1 MQIDEQKPASGK
13 MEEKFPVLYKYRKD
27 FPLSGYEI
35 TMLLEGMENSI
46 EQWDRMLKRASAD
59 ADNEEHLYRVLE
71 AKLHRSD
78 LKARLERLNEELFPL
93 PF

>member
-1 MQIDEQKPASGK
+1 
-13 MEEKFPVLYKYRKD
+13 MEEKFPLLYKYRKD

-35 TMLLEGMENSI
+35 SMLLEGMENSI
-46 EQWDRMLKRASAD
+46 EQWDKMLKRVSAD
-59 ADNEEHLYRVLE
+59 ASNEERMYMVLE